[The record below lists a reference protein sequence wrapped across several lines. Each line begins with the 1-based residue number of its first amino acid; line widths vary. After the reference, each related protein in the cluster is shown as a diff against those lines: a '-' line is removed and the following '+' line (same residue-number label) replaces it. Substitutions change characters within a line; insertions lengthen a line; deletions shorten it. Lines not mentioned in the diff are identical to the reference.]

1 MIHRML
7 SCASCG
13 AQGVAPGQACPR
25 CGAKALP
32 DLELDLK
39 ARPAPRP
46 PAPKSAAKDEI
57 SMELAVDPRAL
68 MQERAR
74 AEGPPPVAVQTVP
87 SGDFA
92 RGAAAGSPGALA
104 AAPTRALVPAAP
116 AGGPMATPGP
126 VVGDVAFD
134 ARLLADYGEPPR
146 HWLLSPLYAW
156 RVLRRQRELKAAL
169 VGRREEATRTAGE
182 VEEALVAFA
191 ERVRPTAE
199 KQSGFAQ
206 AVEDLRR
213 AEELLRSRDRV
224 LAAEQDGQNARLAQ
238 VDARLAKLEEELTRA
253 QAEEQAIAAEL
264 AGAQG
269 ALARE
274 EAKLK
279 RAEIEL
285 RAAQQR
291 EAAAGGGTGA

>member
-1 MIHRML
+1 
-7 SCASCG
+7 
-13 AQGVAPGQACPR
+13 
-25 CGAKALP
+25 
-32 DLELDLK
+32 
-39 ARPAPRP
+39 
-46 PAPKSAAKDEI
+46 
-57 SMELAVDPRAL
+57 MELAVDPRAL

-74 AEGPPPVAVQTVP
+74 AEGTAPPRAQTVA
-87 SGDFA
+87 SGA
-92 RGAAAGSPGALA
+92 VAPIALA
-104 AAPTRALVPAAP
+104 TAPTRALAQPSP
-116 AGGPMATPGP
+116 GGPIATPTP
-126 VVGDVAFD
+126 AVGDVAFD

-146 HWLLSPLYAW
+146 HWLLSPVYAW

-182 VEEALVAFA
+182 VEDALVALA
-191 ERVRPTAE
+191 ERVRPLAE
-199 KQSGFAQ
+199 KQSSFADALEQ
-206 AVEDLRR
+206 LRR

-224 LAAEQDGQNARLAQ
+224 LATEQDAQNARLAQ
-238 VDARLAKLEEELTRA
+238 VDARLARLEEELAGA
-253 QAEEQAIAAEL
+253 QAEEQAIATEL

-269 ALARE
+269 ALTRE

>member
-1 MIHRML
+1 
-7 SCASCG
+7 
-13 AQGVAPGQACPR
+13 
-25 CGAKALP
+25 
-32 DLELDLK
+32 
-39 ARPAPRP
+39 
-46 PAPKSAAKDEI
+46 
-57 SMELAVDPRAL
+57 MELAVDPRAL

-74 AEGPPPVAVQTVP
+74 AEAHAPPLAQTVP
-87 SGDFA
+87 SGVA
-92 RGAAAGSPGALA
+92 PIALA
-104 AAPTRALVPAAP
+104 AAPTRALAPASP
-116 AGGPMATPGP
+116 AGGPAPTSTPA
-126 VVGDVAFD
+126 VGDVAFD

-182 VEEALVAFA
+182 VEDALVALA
-191 ERVRPTAE
+191 ERARPVAE
-199 KQSGFAQ
+199 KQPSFAH
-206 AVEDLRR
+206 ALEELRR

-224 LAAEQDGQNARLAQ
+224 LATEQDAQNARLVQ
-238 VDARLAKLEEELTRA
+238 VDARLAKLEQELTRA
-253 QAEEQAIAAEL
+253 QAEERAIAAEL

-269 ALARE
+269 ALTRE

-291 EAAAGGGTGA
+291 EAASAGGTGA